1 MSPLIGLPLSLLA
14 GVAIPSQARVNG
26 ALGER
31 LGDGLGAALIS
42 FVVGLLVM
50 AVISLVLPRG
60 RAGAGQLIPALRE
73 RRFPRYYILAGMIGG
88 YFVLSQTL
96 TVAVLGVA
104 VFTVAT
110 VAGQTLT
117 GLVVDRLGIGPAGK
131 KALTIMRVVG
141 AVLTI
146 AAVAWAVSPKFSAG
160 GEPSEWLLPV
170 LLPLTAGMLM
180 SFQQA
185 MNGTTGMH
193 YGTPI
198 TATLVN
204 FISGTVL
211 LAVLWGIKAAVSGLG
226 NPLPTEWWLYLG
238 GPLGCVFIGVG
249 ALLVRS
255 LGVLLT
261 SLGLIGGQLI
271 GSLLL
276 DLVFPA
282 PGSAVVL
289 ETVLGTGLT
298 LLAIVVATL
307 PWNMPG
313 SGPRRRRR
321 AAPAESEP
329 APR

>member
-1 MSPLIGLPLSLLA
+1 M
-14 GVAIPSQARVNG
+14 AIPVQARING

-31 LGDGLGAALIS
+31 LDDGLAAALVS
-42 FVVGLLVM
+42 FSVGL
-50 AVISLVLPRG
+50 VIMILISVILPRG
-60 RAGAGQLIPALRE
+60 RAGAAQLLPALRE
-73 RRFPRYYILAGMIGG
+73 RRFPRYYVLAGAIGA

-104 VFTVAT
+104 VFTVAA
-110 VAGQTLT
+110 VAGQTMT

-131 KALTIMRVVG
+131 KALTVMRVVG

-146 AAVAWAVSPKFSAG
+146 AAVVWAVSPKFSGTSSAAD
-160 GEPSEWLLPV
+160 LVLPV

-185 MNGTTGMH
+185 MNGTTSMH

-204 FISGTVL
+204 FISGAAVL
-211 LAVLWGIKAAVSGLG
+211 LVFWLTKVMVSGFG
-226 NPLPTEWWLYLG
+226 EPLPGEWYLYLG
-238 GPLGCVFIGVG
+238 GAMGCVFIGVS
-249 ALLVRS
+249 AVLVRG

-261 SLGLIGGQLI
+261 SLGMIGGQLV

-276 DLVFPA
+276 DIFLPA
-282 PGSAVVL
+282 PGSVVVAA
-289 ETVLGTGLT
+289 TVLGTLLT
-298 LLAIVVATL
+298 LAAIVVATL

-313 SGPRRRRR
+313 VLPRRAGRR
-321 AAPAESEP
+321 
-329 APR
+329 

>member
-1 MSPLIGLPLSLLA
+1 MIGLPLAVLA
-14 GVAIPSQARVNG
+14 GTAIPAQARVNG
-26 ALGER
+26 ALREE
-31 LGDGLGAALIS
+31 LNDGLAAALVS
-42 FVVGLLVM
+42 FTVGLVVM
-50 AVISLVLPRG
+50 IIISAVLPRG
-60 RAGAGQLIPALRE
+60 RAGAAQLLPALRE
-73 RRFPRYYILAGMIGG
+73 RRFPRYYVLAGAIGG

-104 VFTVAT
+104 VFTVAA
-110 VAGQTLT
+110 VAGQTMT

-131 KALTIMRVVG
+131 KALTVMRVVG

-146 AAVAWAVSPKFSAG
+146 AAVAWAVSPKLSGASAA
-160 GEPSEWLLPV
+160 SELLLPV

-204 FISGTVL
+204 FIAGSAVL
-211 LAVLWGIKAAVSGLG
+211 LLFWLAKVAVSGFG
-226 NPLPTEWWLYLG
+226 EPLPGEWYLYLG
-238 GPLGCVFIGVG
+238 GPLGCVFIGLS

-261 SLGLIGGQLI
+261 SLGMIGGQLV

-276 DLVFPA
+276 DIFLPA
-282 PGSAVVL
+282 PGSVVVAA
-289 ETVLGTGLT
+289 TVLGTLLT
-298 LLAIVVATL
+298 LAAIVIATL

-313 SGPRRRRR
+313 VLRRR
-321 AAPAESEP
+321 
-329 APR
+329 

>member
-1 MSPLIGLPLSLLA
+1 MPNPVRFNPLIGLPLAIVA
-14 GVAIPSQARVNG
+14 GAAMPVQSRVNG
-26 ALGER
+26 ALGTR
-31 LGDGLGAALIS
+31 LDDGLAAALVS
-42 FVVGLLVM
+42 FSVGLVVM
-50 AVISLVLPRG
+50 ILISVLLPRG
-60 RAGAGQLIPALRE
+60 RAGAAQLLPALRE
-73 RRFPRYYILAGMIGG
+73 RRFPRYYVLAGAIGG

-104 VFTVAT
+104 VFTVAA

-131 KALTIMRVVG
+131 KALTVMRVVG

-146 AAVAWAVSPKFSAG
+146 AAVAWAVSPKLAG
-160 GEPSEWLLPV
+160 TSEASDLLLPV

-204 FISGTVL
+204 FIAGT
-211 LAVLWGIKAAVSGLG
+211 AVLGLMWLVKVAVSGVG
-226 NPLPTEWWLYLG
+226 QPLPGEWYLYLG
-238 GPLGCVFIGVG
+238 GPTGCVFIGLS

-261 SLGLIGGQLI
+261 SLGMIGGQLI

-276 DLVFPA
+276 DIFLPA
-282 PGSAVVL
+282 PGSVVVAA
-289 ETVLGTGLT
+289 TVLGTLLT
-298 LLAIVVATL
+298 LAAIVLATL

-313 SGPRRRRR
+313 VLRRR
-321 AAPAESEP
+321 
-329 APR
+329 

>member
-1 MSPLIGLPLSLLA
+1 MNPLIGLTLALLA
-14 GVAIPSQARVNG
+14 GSAIPAQSRING
-26 ALGER
+26 AMGER
-31 LGDGLGAALIS
+31 LGDGLAAALVS
-42 FVVGLLVM
+42 FVVGLVIMILVS
-50 AVISLVLPRG
+50 VLLPRG
-60 RAGAGQLIPALRE
+60 RAGAAQLLPALRE
-73 RRFPRYYILAGMIGG
+73 RRFPRYYVLAGAIGG

-104 VFTVAT
+104 VFTVAA

-131 KALTIMRVVG
+131 KSLTVMRVVG

-146 AAVAWAVSPKFSAG
+146 AAVAWAVSPKLSGTSATAD
-160 GEPSEWLLPV
+160 LLVPV

-204 FISGTVL
+204 FIAGTAMLALIWLIKVAASGF
-211 LAVLWGIKAAVSGLG
+211 GG
-226 NPLPTEWWLYLG
+226 PLPSEWYLYLG
-238 GPLGCVFIGVG
+238 GPLGCVFIGLS

-261 SLGLIGGQLI
+261 SLGMIGGQLI
-271 GSLLL
+271 GSLAL
-276 DLVFPA
+276 DIVLPA
-282 PGSAVVL
+282 PGTTVVAA
-289 ETVLGTGLT
+289 TILGTLLT
-298 LLAIVVATL
+298 LVAIVLATL

-313 SGPRRRRR
+313 TLRRR
-321 AAPAESEP
+321 
-329 APR
+329 

>member
-1 MSPLIGLPLSLLA
+1 MNPVIGLPLAVLA
-14 GVAIPSQARVNG
+14 GTAIPAQARVNG
-26 ALGER
+26 ALGQR
-31 LGDGLGAALIS
+31 LDDGLAAALVS
-42 FVVGLLVM
+42 FTVGLMVM
-50 AVISLVLPRG
+50 ILISAALPRG
-60 RAGAGQLIPALRE
+60 RAGAAQLLPALRE
-73 RRFPRYYILAGMIGG
+73 RRFPRYYVLAGAIGG

-96 TVAVLGVA
+96 TIGLLGVA
-104 VFTVAT
+104 VFTVAA

-131 KALTIMRVVG
+131 KALTVMRVVG

-146 AAVAWAVSPKFSAG
+146 AAVAWAVSPKLG
-160 GEPSEWLLPV
+160 GAADPSELLLPV

-198 TATLVN
+198 TSTLVN
-204 FISGTVL
+204 FIAGTVV
-211 LAVLWGIKAAVSGLG
+211 LALVWGVKLAVSGFG
-226 NPLPTEWWLYLG
+226 EPLPGEWYLYLG
-238 GPLGCVFIGVG
+238 GPLGCIFIGVG

-261 SLGLIGGQLI
+261 SLGLIGGQLV

-276 DLVFPA
+276 DLVIPA
-282 PGSAVVL
+282 PGSVVVAA
-289 ETVLGTGLT
+289 TVLGTGLT
-298 LLAIVVATL
+298 LAAIVVATL

-313 SGPRRRRR
+313 LFRRG
-321 AAPAESEP
+321 
-329 APR
+329 

>member
-1 MSPLIGLPLSLLA
+1 MNPLIGLPLAVFA
-14 GVAIPSQARVNG
+14 GTAIPVQSRING
-26 ALGER
+26 ALGAR
-31 LGDGLGAALIS
+31 LQDSIAAALIS
-42 FVVGLLVM
+42 FVVGLVIM
-50 AVISLVLPRG
+50 IAVSALLPRG
-60 RAGAGQLIPALRE
+60 RAGAAQLLPALRE
-73 RRFPRYYILAGMIGG
+73 RRFPRYYVMAGAIGA

-96 TVAVLGVA
+96 TVALLGVA
-104 VFTVAT
+104 VFTVAA

-131 KALTIMRVVG
+131 KSLTVMRVVG

-146 AAVAWAVSPKFSAG
+146 AAVAWAVSPKISG
-160 GEPSEWLLPV
+160 SGSVSDLLLPV

-204 FISGTVL
+204 FIVGTTVL
-211 LAVLWGIKAAVSGLG
+211 GAVWGVKVAVSGVG
-226 NPLPTEWWLYLG
+226 EALPGEWYLYLG
-238 GPLGCVFIGVG
+238 GPMGCIFIGLS

-261 SLGLIGGQLI
+261 SLGMIGGQLV

-276 DLVFPA
+276 DIIFPA
-282 PGSAVVL
+282 PGSVVVAA
-289 ETVLGTGLT
+289 TILGTLLT
-298 LLAIVVATL
+298 LAAIVVATL

-313 SGPRRRRR
+313 ILPRRRPVDR
-321 AAPAESEP
+321 
-329 APR
+329 

>member
-1 MSPLIGLPLSLLA
+1 MPVQS
-14 GVAIPSQARVNG
+14 RVNG
-26 ALGER
+26 ALGTR
-31 LGDGLGAALIS
+31 LDDGLAAALVS
-42 FVVGLLVM
+42 FSVGLVVM
-50 AVISLVLPRG
+50 ILISVLLPRG
-60 RAGAGQLIPALRE
+60 RAGAAQLLPALRE
-73 RRFPRYYILAGMIGG
+73 RRFPRYYVLAGAIGG

-104 VFTVAT
+104 VFTVAA

-131 KALTIMRVVG
+131 KALTVMRVVG

-146 AAVAWAVSPKFSAG
+146 AAVAWAVSPKLAG
-160 GEPSEWLLPV
+160 TSEASDLLLPV

-204 FISGTVL
+204 FIAGT
-211 LAVLWGIKAAVSGLG
+211 AVLGLMWLVKVAVSGVG
-226 NPLPTEWWLYLG
+226 QPLPGEWYLYLG
-238 GPLGCVFIGVG
+238 GPTGCVFIGLS

-261 SLGLIGGQLI
+261 SLGMIGGQLI

-276 DLVFPA
+276 DIFLPA
-282 PGSAVVL
+282 PGSVVVAA
-289 ETVLGTGLT
+289 TVLGTLLT
-298 LLAIVVATL
+298 LAAIVLATL

-313 SGPRRRRR
+313 VLRRR
-321 AAPAESEP
+321 
-329 APR
+329 